1 MNDSENNCCNE
12 KTDEMPTFSLS
23 TIRRYQSNSQHRTLL
38 SSSNQSNKCR
48 SQLEKEFRSQKVLF
62 TTPSAVS
69 LPPIKLMSNLGLDDS
84 LHCYKSS
91 PMANLQ
97 PNLSPIKEK
106 MDSAPQKLTSNSS
119 SSSENKIDE
128 QLKSIPHSSHNNE
141 QNNKQIEMIE
151 QKPNDK
157 KVIHINGKD
166 FIIHNRIGQGGSSCV
181 FLAEHKDTKLE
192 CALKVK
198 C

>member
-1 MNDSENNCCNE
+1 
-12 KTDEMPTFSLS
+12 MPTLPLS

-38 SSSNQSNKCR
+38 SSSNQTKTCR

-69 LPPIKLMSNLGLDDS
+69 LSTCKLMSNLGLDDS

-91 PMANLQ
+91 PMANL
-97 PNLSPIKEK
+97 PLNLSPIKEK
-106 MDSAPQKLTSNSS
+106 NDSAPQKSTSSICS
-119 SSSENKIDE
+119 LETSDKIDK
-128 QLKSIPHSSHNNE
+128 QLKSSTHSSNNNQQDDK
-141 QNNKQIEMIE
+141 QNEIVE

-157 KVIHINGKD
+157 KIIQINGKD